1 MSLVQLLFYAMA
13 IIVIGSA
20 LFVATTKNLVRSI
33 FMFFVTL
40 FALAGLY
47 VLSLADFVAITQV
60 VIYVGGILV
69 LILFAFM
76 LSGKE
81 TLDILQQQ
89 KSKLFDLG
97 KVPAVLL
104 SVLFFVVMLNTI
116 GKIDT
121 NNLNWI
127 KEAIGTKNVIMPND
141 LVTDNIGVN
150 LMTRY
155 LLPFE
160 AISILLMVALVG
172 AAFCFSSKSRFSA
185 ASSGVISANS

>member
-1 MSLVQLLFYAMA
+1 MNIVQVLFYVMSF
-13 IIVIGSA
+13 IVVGSA
-20 LFVATTKNLVRSI
+20 FFVAATKNLVRSI
-33 FMFFVTL
+33 FMFFITL

-47 VLSLADFVAITQV
+47 VLALADFVAITQV

-81 TLDILQQQ
+81 TLTVLQQNTRLVTL
-89 KSKLFDLG
+89 SKL
-97 KVPAVLL
+97 PAVILAL
-104 SVLFFVVMLNTI
+104 LFFGVMVYTILKIDANNFGWIKQSIATKNTI
-116 GKIDT
+116 
-121 NNLNWI
+121 
-127 KEAIGTKNVIMPND
+127 APND
-141 LVTDNIGVN
+141 LVTDNIGIN

-172 AAFCFSSKSRFSA
+172 AAHLSRKEVKA
-185 ASSGVISANS
+185 

>member
-1 MSLVQLLFYAMA
+1 MSLVQVLFYVMA
-13 IIVIGSA
+13 FIVVGSA
-20 LFVATTKNLVRSI
+20 LFVASTKNLVRSI

-47 VLSLADFVAITQV
+47 VLALADFVAITQV

-89 KSKLFDLG
+89 KSKLFDFG
-97 KVPAVLL
+97 KIPAILL
-104 SVLFFVVMLNTI
+104 SVLFFVVMINII

-121 NNLNWI
+121 GNLSWI
-127 KEAIGTKNVIMPND
+127 KEAIANKNVIMPND
-141 LVTDNIGVN
+141 LVTDNIGIN

-172 AAFCFSSKSRFSA
+172 AAHLSRKEVKA
-185 ASSGVISANS
+185 